1 MTVYKAFGPGMVCKE
16 YHYKPGQVNAEAIAN
31 CARNG
36 IRAAEDPLDCLSYYS
51 WDGKNEFWRCEAVGD
66 IDEDSVDSKIS
77 TTKLIPAQQLT
88 LMEYAMEC
96 ALYMYDH
103 PTRVQER
110 HGSFTVCKNVGMQS
124 MNCIVLIVVGDDPK
138 AKVTQQTGIV
148 ILVDL
153 KNGNLRGIKDAA
165 PGWYHITEE
174 GVVPWTEQP
183 RNI

>member
-1 MTVYKAFGPGMVCKE
+1 MTVYIAFGPGMVCKE
-16 YHYKPGQVNAEAIAN
+16 YHYKPGQVNAEAIAK
-31 CARNG
+31 CARHG
-36 IRAAEDPLDCLSYYS
+36 IHAAEDPLDCLSYYS

-110 HGSFTVCKNVGMQS
+110 HGSFTVCKNVGTQS

-138 AKVTQQTGIV
+138 AKVTQQMGIV

-174 GVVPWTEQP
+174 GVIPWTEQP
-183 RNI
+183 KSI

>member
-1 MTVYKAFGPGMVCKE
+1 
-16 YHYKPGQVNAEAIAN
+16 
-31 CARNG
+31 
-36 IRAAEDPLDCLSYYS
+36 
-51 WDGKNEFWRCEAVGD
+51 
-66 IDEDSVDSKIS
+66 
-77 TTKLIPAQQLT
+77 
-88 LMEYAMEC
+88 MEYAMEC

-110 HGSFTVCKNVGMQS
+110 HGSFTVCRNVGMQS

-153 KNGNLRGIKDAA
+153 KNGNLRGIRDAA

-174 GVVPWTEQP
+174 GVIPWTEQLKS
-183 RNI
+183 I